1 MPLEFVGFLN
11 LKISFLLFLQGVL
24 HTLKYPRPLRF
35 GVTTEQ
41 CGEGSLGPSR
51 RHLLRMWNHSLPA
64 VPTLRGHREEHAASA
79 TERWRF
85 PGKTH
90 L

>member
-35 GVTTEQ
+35 GVRTEQ

-51 RHLLRMWNHSLPA
+51 RRLLRM
-64 VPTLRGHREEHAASA
+64 
-79 TERWRF
+79 
-85 PGKTH
+85 
-90 L
+90 